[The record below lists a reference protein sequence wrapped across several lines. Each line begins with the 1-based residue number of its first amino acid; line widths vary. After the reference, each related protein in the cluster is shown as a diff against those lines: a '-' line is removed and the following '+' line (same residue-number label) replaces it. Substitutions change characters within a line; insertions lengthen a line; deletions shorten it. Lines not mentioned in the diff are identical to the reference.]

1 MYQKNPE
8 HSARGL
14 SNLQAESFILMS
26 GQSVV
31 QPDFDWLS
39 LTVGYYLITS
49 IKTLVRL
56 IPIAIGTKPTTND

>member
-8 HSARGL
+8 HSARGP
-14 SNLQAESFILMS
+14 SNLQAESFICMS
-26 GQSVV
+26 SQSV

-39 LTVGYYLITS
+39 LTFVFDVVTS